1 MRYGTLIISQHR
13 AVRLIEM
20 ATDEGLNF
28 YTPEMGED
36 LVAAFR
42 DAAAEDA
49 VRGIVLTGR
58 GRAFS
63 GGAHRKAL
71 HGERGPSGLQIG
83 EEHFIKGF
91 APELA
96 ALPKLTIAA
105 LNGAA
110 AGIAVTMSLNFDL
123 RLAVPG
129 VPLKLNFAEL
139 GVMPGLGSTW
149 RLPRL
154 IGTSTAKR
162 LLLCDR
168 TIQSDDAVKVGL
180 VDELC
185 APAELIPRAIAL
197 CDQAA
202 ACKPEIVAAIKACL
216 NESGEG
222 ALSDALAREADAAAK
237 LRAKS

>member
-1 MRYGTLIISQHR
+1 MTYKTLAISQSG

-20 ATDEGLNF
+20 TTDDGLNF

-42 DAAAEDA
+42 DARDDDA

-63 GGAHRKAL
+63 GGAHRRAL
-71 HGERGPSGLQIG
+71 SGETGASGLRIG

-105 LNGAA
+105 FNGAA
-110 AGIAVTMSLNFDL
+110 AGIAVTMSLNCDL

-129 VPLKLNFAEL
+129 APLKLNFAEL
-139 GVMPGLGSTW
+139 GIMPGLGATW
-149 RLPRL
+149 HLPRL
-154 IGTSTAKR
+154 IGASTAKR

-168 TIQSDDAVKVGL
+168 TIQSDEALKLGL
-180 VDELC
+180 IDELC
-185 APAELIPRAIAL
+185 APADLIPRAIAL
-197 CDQAA
+197 CEKAA
-202 ACKPEIVAAIKACL
+202 ACNPAIIAAIKTCL

-222 ALSDALAREADAAAK
+222 GLADALAREAAAAAK
-237 LRAKS
+237 LRQAP

>member
-1 MRYGTLIISQHR
+1 MRYGTLVISQR
-13 AVRLIEM
+13 NAVRVIEM

-42 DAAAEDA
+42 DAARDDS

-110 AGIAVTMSLNFDL
+110 TGIAVTMSLNCDL
-123 RLAVPG
+123 RLAAPG

-149 RLPRL
+149 HLPRL
-154 IGTSTAKR
+154 IGTSAAKR

-168 TIQSDDAVKVGL
+168 TIQSEDALKLGL

-185 APAELIPRAIAL
+185 APADLIPRAIAL
-197 CDQAA
+197 CEQAA
-202 ACKPEIVAAIKACL
+202 AGKPEIVAAIKACL
-216 NESGEG
+216 NECGERG
-222 ALSDALAREADAAAK
+222 LADALAREAAAAAR
-237 LRAKS
+237 LREKS